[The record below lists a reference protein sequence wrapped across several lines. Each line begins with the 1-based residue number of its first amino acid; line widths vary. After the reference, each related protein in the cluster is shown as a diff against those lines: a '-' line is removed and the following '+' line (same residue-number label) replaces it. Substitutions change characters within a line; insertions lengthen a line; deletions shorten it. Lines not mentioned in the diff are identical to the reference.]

1 MRKLIPIP
9 ETVRN
14 EALAVV
20 ERIYGF
26 GDSGAKCYYGPATP
40 FSCWNATHYTDG
52 RRSVIVLHG
61 KFCTR
66 ARAGF
71 YDRAEILAHEFVHA
85 FRVAYGESRFE
96 EHLAWQT
103 SASSY
108 RRALGGCFRSG
119 PQILAMILLLP
130 FAVPCEWLLRR
141 RFNRARHA
149 LERRGEREP
158 FRTLVRMTDSEIRA
172 VGRGTL

>member
-1 MRKLIPIP
+1 MRKLSPIP
-9 ETVRN
+9 RSVRN

-20 ERIYGF
+20 TRVYGF

-52 RRSVIVLHG
+52 RRSIIVLHG
-61 KFCTR
+61 KFRDR
-66 ARAGF
+66 ARAGL

-85 FRVAYGESRFE
+85 FRVRFGESRFE

-103 SASSY
+103 SSSAF

-119 PQILAMILLLP
+119 PQIVALALLLP
-130 FAVPCEWLLRR
+130 LAVPCEFLLRR
-141 RFNRARHA
+141 RFNRARRT
-149 LERRGEREP
+149 LERRGERTP
-158 FRTLVRMTDSEIRA
+158 LRALVRMTDCEIRRLN
-172 VGRGTL
+172 G

>member
-1 MRKLIPIP
+1 MRKLVPIP
-9 ETVRN
+9 RQVR
-14 EALAVV
+14 EDALAIVGSL
-20 ERIYGF
+20 YGF

-40 FSCWNATHYTDG
+40 LSCWNATHFTDG

-61 KFCTR
+61 KFRAR

-85 FRVAYGESRFE
+85 FRVSRGESRFE

-103 SASSY
+103 SKSAF
-108 RRALGGCFRSG
+108 RRVLGGCFRSG
-119 PQILAMILLLP
+119 PQILLLVMLLP
-130 FAVPCEWLLRR
+130 VAVPYELVLRR
-141 RFNRARHA
+141 RFNRARRS

-158 FRTLVRMTDSEIRA
+158 LKTLVRMTDREIRELA
-172 VGRGTL
+172 KS

>member
-1 MRKLIPIP
+1 MRKLVPIP
-9 ETVRN
+9 RSVRD

-20 ERIYGF
+20 TRVYGF

-40 FSCWNATHYTDG
+40 LSCWNATHYTDG

-61 KFCTR
+61 KFRNR

-85 FRVAYGESRFE
+85 FRVGRGESRFE

-103 SASSY
+103 SSSAI

-119 PQILAMILLLP
+119 PQILALVLLLP
-130 FAVPCEWLLRR
+130 VAVPCEMLLRR
-141 RFNRARHA
+141 RFSRAYRA
-149 LERRGEREP
+149 LERRGDCAP
-158 FRTLVRMTDSEIRA
+158 LKTLVRMPDREIRRMGA
-172 VGRGTL
+172 

>member
-1 MRKLIPIP
+1 MNKLQPIP
-9 ETVRN
+9 RTVRD

-20 ERIYGF
+20 GRVYGF

-61 KFCTR
+61 KFRAR
-66 ARAGF
+66 ARAGL

-85 FRVAYGESRFE
+85 FRVGLGESRFE

-103 SASSY
+103 SASAF

-119 PQILAMILLLP
+119 PQILALVLLLP
-130 FAVPCEWLLRR
+130 VAAPCEWLLRR
-141 RFNRARHA
+141 RFNRARRA
-149 LERRGEREP
+149 LERRGGQDALRS
-158 FRTLVRMTDSEIRA
+158 LVRMTDAEIRRTGA
-172 VGRGTL
+172 